1 MFSTEPILSTTHT
14 HTNFC
19 ASKTRTSLSRELVEK
34 SLTLGRI
41 SYLVFL
47 NILLDINCRVRK
59 RAKLKEKIERTR
71 EVISGKQ
78 RKSRRAFWVRK
89 INRAKAEREK

>member
-1 MFSTEPILSTTHT
+1 M
-14 HTNFC
+14 
-19 ASKTRTSLSRELVEK
+19 
-34 SLTLGRI
+34 
-41 SYLVFL
+41 FL

>member
-1 MFSTEPILSTTHT
+1 MFSTEPLLSTTHT
-14 HTNFC
+14 HANFC
-19 ASKTRTSLSRELVEK
+19 ASKTRTSLSRELIEK
-34 SLTLGRI
+34 SLTLGRL
-41 SYLVFL
+41 SY
-47 NILLDINCRVRK
+47 LLDINCGVRK

-89 INRAKAEREK
+89 IN